1 MRECLVPFER
11 FTHSRKAR
19 RFLAVAAGGKPCI
32 LFALKGSL
40 PSLLGIFLLASGV
53 EASWLDMFSR
63 ELKEARVELGKAE
76 KALAELGQPMI
87 GNTVPEFGI
96 QHRMMEEP
104 PPESPFVQ
112 VDLGESRRFDT
123 VALIPALVDFQS
135 VTQSP
140 YAFPVRFRLD
150 ASDDAA
156 FGRFTPLI
164 VHTEV
169 DHVQTSV
176 APVVVHVTPT
186 KARYLRLTV
195 TKLAQVE
202 GRWTFALAEMV
213 VLEGNRNI
221 ALGAKV
227 QHNGGTGLPPR
238 WMLANL
244 TDGRTPLGPPI
255 DRSSVPEFDALFANM
270 RPEMPEP
277 WMSVDLGQIRPLDEV
292 RVHPLHA
299 RQGADVPGFAFPSR
313 FKVQAATEA
322 DFSDAVTLF
331 ENADLDFP
339 NPGNNA
345 VVIAAKAVPARH
357 VRFTM
362 LAPQNSGRDAFA
374 LSELEVYAGGK
385 NVSRTADVQ
394 SSGDARRDMPRPLSL
409 LTDGHTSYGRL
420 LELPEWLAQWE
431 KRRTLSEKAA
441 SLATQITFHTEKAQ
455 QRALIT
461 GGLALLAVMA
471 LLGGFVWRSQ
481 RRQRREQQEFRNQL
495 ARDMHDE
502 IGSNLAG
509 IAVISETSA
518 LQADATSAD
527 WQEIN
532 RIAHETSDAMREVL
546 WLVGARQESG
556 IDLMEHLQRAAKRL
570 LPNHEVCWRA
580 TAPDLPIEW
589 PMEARRQVFLFF
601 KEAVTNILKHA
612 KASKVEFSAQVASN
626 TFTLTIR
633 DNGRGFDPKSN
644 KGGIGLQSLRER
656 AKTLNGACE
665 INSNN
670 QGTLITLKVP
680 LR

>member
-1 MRECLVPFER
+1 M
-11 FTHSRKAR
+11 
-19 RFLAVAAGGKPCI
+19 AAGGKPCI
-32 LFALKGSL
+32 VRGLKSL
-40 PSLLGIFLLASGV
+40 SSSLLCLLLLASGV
-53 EASWLDMFSR
+53 EASWLDVFSG
-63 ELKEARVELGKAE
+63 ELKEARVELGQTE

-87 GNTVPEFGI
+87 GNTVPEFGL
-96 QHRMMEEP
+96 QHVMLAEL

-112 VDLGESRRFDT
+112 VDLGSSQTFDS
-123 VALIPALVDFQS
+123 VALIPAVVDFQG

-140 YAFPVRFRLD
+140 YAFPARFRLD
-150 ASDDAA
+150 ASDDPQ
-156 FGRFTPLI
+156 FREFTPLL
-164 VHTEV
+164 VRTEV
-169 DHVQTSV
+169 DFSLPNV
-176 APVVVHVTPT
+176 APVVVHCAGV

-202 GRWTFALAEMV
+202 GRWTFALAELMV
-213 VLEGNRNI
+213 LAGKRNI
-221 ALGAKV
+221 ALGAAV
-227 QHNGGTGLPPR
+227 SHAGGTGLLPR
-238 WMLANL
+238 WHARHL

-255 DRSSVPEFDALFANM
+255 DRSSVPEFDALFANV

-313 FKVQAATEA
+313 FRVQAATEA

-331 ENADLDFP
+331 ENADQDFP

-362 LAPQNSGRDAFA
+362 LAPQNPGRDSFA
-374 LSELEVYAGGK
+374 LSELEVYAGGE
-385 NVSRTADVQ
+385 NVSRGADVK

-431 KRRTLSEKAA
+431 KRQTLGEKAA
-441 SLATQITFHTEKAQ
+441 SLAAQITFHTETAQ

-461 GGLALLAVMA
+461 GGAVGLGLMA

-481 RRQRREQQEFRNQL
+481 RRHRREQQEFRNQL

-518 LQADATSAD
+518 LQADATSED
-527 WQEIN
+527 WREIN

-570 LPNHEVCWRA
+570 LPNHEVRWLA
-580 TAPDLPIEW
+580 SAPDLPIEW
-589 PMEARRQVFLFF
+589 PVEARRHVFLFF

-633 DNGRGFDPKSN
+633 DNGRGFDPKSPRT
-644 KGGIGLQSLRER
+644 GIGLQSLQER
-656 AKTLNGACE
+656 AKTLHGTCE
-665 INSNN
+665 ITSTSE
-670 QGTLITLKVP
+670 GTLITLKVP